1 MQPVLP
7 APNQSPSATTWE
19 GHAVDRRSVLA
30 AGVTGVVGLVA
41 GGGVAAGAEQLR
53 TSRGAP
59 ARLRE
64 ASGAAGGGQ
73 RRALGQ
79 RRLIWSVATTSPLVA
94 LTFDDG
100 PDPDFTPRI
109 LDALAKA
116 GVHAT
121 FNVMGYN
128 AGRHPDLLRVAV
140 AAGHEIGNH
149 TWTHLDLAFQTAA
162 TTAAELRRGVD
173 AIQQVTQVPVRF
185 FRPPRGELTG
195 SALAVAAELSQ
206 DVLLWS
212 LTRGP
217 AGVGTPAAVADY
229 VATTVQPG
237 DVLGLHDG
245 IGRGTF
251 TPDSADSH
259 QLRAR
264 RDVEVRALPDILA
277 RVADRGLRFV
287 PAGELVA
294 TGT

>member
-1 MQPVLP
+1 M
-7 APNQSPSATTWE
+7 
-19 GHAVDRRSVLA
+19 LA

-121 FNVMGYN
+121 FNVMGY
-128 AGRHPDLLRVAV
+128 
-140 AAGHEIGNH
+140 
-149 TWTHLDLAFQTAA
+149 
-162 TTAAELRRGVD
+162 
-173 AIQQVTQVPVRF
+173 
-185 FRPPRGELTG
+185 
-195 SALAVAAELSQ
+195 LS
-206 DVLLWS
+206 LI
-212 LTRGP
+212 
-217 AGVGTPAAVADY
+217 
-229 VATTVQPG
+229 
-237 DVLGLHDG
+237 H
-245 IGRGTF
+245 I
-251 TPDSADSH
+251 
-259 QLRAR
+259 
-264 RDVEVRALPDILA
+264 
-277 RVADRGLRFV
+277 
-287 PAGELVA
+287 
-294 TGT
+294 

>member
-1 MQPVLP
+1 M
-7 APNQSPSATTWE
+7 
-19 GHAVDRRSVLA
+19 LA

-73 RRALGQ
+73 RHALGQ

-229 VATTVQPG
+229 VATAVQPG